1 MCTFIVVVSLSP
13 KRARSGSA
21 PKQCHRAHAMS
32 APYPRRSASDCTAL
46 IAMNDPCQSRS
57 SSRTEV
63 LLAEPSTSC
72 TVAAAKKYS
81 MIAAT

>member
-1 MCTFIVVVSLSP
+1 
-13 KRARSGSA
+13 
-21 PKQCHRAHAMS
+21 MS
-32 APYPRRSASDCTAL
+32 APHPRRSASDCTAL

-57 SSRTEV
+57 SGSSRTEV